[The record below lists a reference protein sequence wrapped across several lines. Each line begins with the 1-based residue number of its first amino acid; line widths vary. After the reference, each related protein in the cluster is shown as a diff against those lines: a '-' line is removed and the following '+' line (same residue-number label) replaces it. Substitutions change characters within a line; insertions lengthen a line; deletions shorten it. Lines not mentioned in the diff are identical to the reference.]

1 MQSSLCRIITCDTEG
16 GWCPLTP
23 VLSGQSKTFWAV
35 ERGTAERGTAEKLLN
50 EEKWNRCPLRLCR
63 RNLRGDTPIITLRTS
78 LGCGG
83 ASRPLGN
90 VILLRFVAVVIVAG
104 RARDDELVMIHVV
117 YSVICVR
124 I

>member
-1 MQSSLCRIITCDTEG
+1 MPFNSCA
-16 GWCPLTP
+16 
-23 VLSGQSKTFWAV
+23 FWAV

-63 RNLRGDTPIITLRTS
+63 RNLRGDTPIERTLRTS

-104 RARDDELVMIHVV
+104 GGRGTM
-117 YSVICVR
+117 S
-124 I
+124 

>member
-1 MQSSLCRIITCDTEG
+1 M
-16 GWCPLTP
+16 
-23 VLSGQSKTFWAV
+23 LSGQSKRA
-35 ERGTAERGTAEKLLN
+35 AERGTAEKLLN
-50 EEKWNRCPLRLCR
+50 EEKWNRFPLRLCR
-63 RNLRGDTPIITLRTS
+63 RDFRGHTPIITLRTS

-104 RARDDELVMIHVV
+104 GRDDELVMIHVV
-117 YSVICVR
+117 YSVIWVR